1 MFIEG
6 YGKITR
12 KTGRENC
19 AAATEIYIPASSAM
33 IRSTDVGNFSTL
45 REPCWR
51 NHTTESDL
59 AIFSTAMEHTPIQRK
74 LALSTQVFVAR
85 IVAMGGG
92 RCSSRTEASTWG
104 ISETRS
110 VRGLEFL
117 FTATECVT
125 RDAFWTADITGKEFS
140 LLPAKS
146 IKVISGRAK
155 KVLGRL
161 TLRMAVHTKESGRQ
175 ER

>member
-1 MFIEG
+1 
-6 YGKITR
+6 
-12 KTGRENC
+12 
-19 AAATEIYIPASSAM
+19 M

-51 NHTTESDL
+51 NHTTESGL
-59 AIFSTAMEHTPIQRK
+59 AIFSTAMEHTPIERTS
-74 LALSTQVFVAR
+74 ALSTQGFGAR
-85 IVAMGGG
+85 VVDMGRR
-92 RCSSRTEASTWG
+92 RCDSRTEASTWG

-110 VRGLEFL
+110 GRGLEFS
-117 FTATECVT
+117 FTATECVA

-140 LLPAKS
+140 SLLAKS

-155 KVLGRL
+155 KMVLGRL
-161 TLRMAVHTKESGRQ
+161 NFRMAVHMKESGRQ